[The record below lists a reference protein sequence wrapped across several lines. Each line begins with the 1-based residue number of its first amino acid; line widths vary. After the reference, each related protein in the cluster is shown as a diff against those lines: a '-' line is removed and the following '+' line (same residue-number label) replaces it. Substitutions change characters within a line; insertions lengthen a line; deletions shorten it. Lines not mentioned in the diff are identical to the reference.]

1 MTLAEIRKLLIKGLR
16 ASEVA
21 NSVQEADMFL
31 CRLLNIARASVLG
44 HPEKILTQEESAAVL
59 EVLDRRSSGEPAQ
72 YILGEAH
79 FWGLTF
85 HVGEGVLIPRP
96 ETELLVETALAYLP
110 PSSPSL
116 FLDWGTGSG
125 CVAAALLL
133 ERPLARAVLA
143 EKNPL
148 SLRWAWRNLERH
160 GLLGR
165 GLLWH
170 SREPRDIPIW
180 KNSLDLVVG
189 NPPYIPTEEIPDLMR
204 EVREHEPHLALDGGQ
219 DGLTCCRTLL
229 RFAPLWLKTDGV
241 LTLEIGGAS
250 QVERL
255 RSPTSLHLMKE
266 TLDYAGIPRCMA
278 WRVSPRFA
286 S

>member
-1 MTLAEIRKLLIKGLR
+1 MTLAKIRKLLIESLR
-16 ASEVA
+16 VSEAV

-31 CRLLNIARASVLG
+31 CRLLNVARASVLG
-44 HPEKILTQEESAAVL
+44 HPEKILTKEESAAVL
-59 EVLDRRSSGEPAQ
+59 KALDRRASGEPAQ

-85 HVGEGVLIPRP
+85 QVGEGVLIPRP
-96 ETELLVETALAYLP
+96 ETELLVEMALAYLP

-148 SLRWAWRNLERH
+148 SLWWAWRNLKRH
-160 GLLGR
+160 GLLSR

-170 SREPRDIPIW
+170 SREPRDIPVW

-189 NPPYIPTEEIPDLMR
+189 NPPYIPTGEIPNLMR
-204 EVREHEPHLALDGGQ
+204 EVREHEPHLALDGGK
-219 DGLTCCRTLL
+219 DGLDCCQALL

-241 LTLEIGGAS
+241 LILEIGGAS
-250 QVERL
+250 QAKRL
-255 RSPTSLHLMKE
+255 RNPPSLRLMKE
-266 TLDYAGIPRCMA
+266 TPDYAGIPRCMA
-278 WRVSPRFA
+278 WRVSPRF
-286 S
+286 SS